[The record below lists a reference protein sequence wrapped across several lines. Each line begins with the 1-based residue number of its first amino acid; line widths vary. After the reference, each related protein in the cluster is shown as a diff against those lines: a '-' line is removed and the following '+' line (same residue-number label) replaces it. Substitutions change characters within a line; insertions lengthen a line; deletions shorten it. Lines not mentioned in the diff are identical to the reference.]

1 MLTGAKRMSQST
13 SSKKENDVLAAFA
26 GLVIL
31 MVILAILFLLTT
43 PEVVGEVVAADEPQ
57 AVVEATLEVTEEAIV
72 AVEPTAEVT
81 VEPTVVVE
89 ATAEVTT
96 ESVTEADAA
105 SPPAHD
111 PELVAHGA
119 ELFVTCAACHGPDG
133 RGIVG
138 LGKDLVAGE
147 FATTA
152 TDEEIIAVITNGRPI
167 WDAANTTMVDMPARG
182 GNPTITDEEIH
193 AIVAYIR
200 SLQTNGATGTGAT
213 ESSAVAVEAT
223 AEITVEPAVVV
234 EATAEV
240 TTESVAVGATAE
252 VTAESVVVADA
263 AAPTA
268 HDPEL
273 VARGAELFVTCA
285 ACHGPDGRGIVGLG
299 KDLVAGEF
307 ATTATDEEIIAV
319 ITNGRPIWDAANTT
333 MVDMPARGGNPTIT
347 DEDIH
352 AIVAYIRSL
361 QTP

>member
-13 SSKKENDVLAAFA
+13 SSNKENDVLAAFA

-31 MVILAILFLLTT
+31 MVILGILFLLTT
-43 PEVVGEVVAADEPQ
+43 PEVVGEVTAADELET
-57 AVVEATLEVTEEAIV
+57 VVEATVEVTD
-72 AVEPTAEVT
+72 EPV
-81 VEPTVVVE
+81 VVVE
-89 ATAEVTT
+89 ATAEVTVET
-96 ESVTEADAA
+96 IVVEATAEVTAESVAVADAA
-105 SPPAHD
+105 VSTAHD
-111 PELVAHGA
+111 PELVARGA

-133 RGIVG
+133 HGIVG

-182 GNPTITDEEIH
+182 GNPTITDDDIH

-213 ESSAVAVEAT
+213 ETSAIVVEPT
-223 AEITVEPAVVV
+223 AEVTVEPTVVV

-240 TTESVAVGATAE
+240 TTESVT
-252 VTAESVVVADA
+252 VADA
-263 AAPTA
+263 TASTA

-347 DEDIH
+347 DDDIH

>member
-31 MVILAILFLLTT
+31 MVILGILFLLTT
-43 PEVVGEVVAADEPQ
+43 PEVVGEVTVADEPET
-57 AVVEATLEVTEEAIV
+57 VVEATAEVTEEAI
-72 AVEPTAEVT
+72 
-81 VEPTVVVE
+81 VVVE
-89 ATAEVTT
+89 ATAEVTV
-96 ESVTEADAA
+96 E
-105 SPPAHD
+105 
-111 PELVAHGA
+111 
-119 ELFVTCAACHGPDG
+119 
-133 RGIVG
+133 
-138 LGKDLVAGE
+138 
-147 FATTA
+147 
-152 TDEEIIAVITNGRPI
+152 
-167 WDAANTTMVDMPARG
+167 
-182 GNPTITDEEIH
+182 TI
-193 AIVAYIR
+193 
-200 SLQTNGATGTGAT
+200 
-213 ESSAVAVEAT
+213 
-223 AEITVEPAVVV
+223 VV

-240 TTESVAVGATAE
+240 TTESVAV
-252 VTAESVVVADA
+252 ADA
-263 AAPTA
+263 AVSTA

-273 VARGAELFVTCA
+273 VAHGAELFVTCA

-361 QTP
+361 QTSGATGTGATESSSVAVEPTAEVTVEPTVVVEATAEVTTESVTDTDAAASTAHDPELVARGAELFVTCAACHGPDGHGIVGLGKDLVAGEFATTATDEEIIAVITNGRPIWDAANTTMVDMPARGGNPTITDEDIHAIVAYIRSLQTP